1 MFVNAANKDVAV
13 GSFKVPAAGVNGTR
27 KTAWGRNGFLGTTL
41 LASSLNWVLRT
52 MRCKSTYIYTLGT
65 NVYLLGANMVIRC
78 TFWKGTTPE
87 TAFVP
92 FFWECR
98 LWISI
103 LAMTMGL
110 KYLLSS
116 PQASVTSLAWSCT
129 YQPMRGI
136 PQRVTPR
143 RTATRMAGVST
154 LVLCPLSWLKWWAC
168 WPCTCSS
175 TGTGSCGRARG
186 PQITCRARLS
196 RASPATG
203 TATGAAPAPHPAPQ
217 TPRTPATPRRWA
229 WRVSGL
235 CPPPRSPCT
244 HSPAGATP

>member
-1 MFVNAANKDVAV
+1 MLWTQIALISWNDS
-13 GSFKVPAAGVNGTR
+13 SFHHISHPYLSLTRISLHSTLRGLLTLVYMSATLYSAAGM
-27 KTAWGRNGFLGTTL
+27 ALF
-41 LASSLNWVLRT
+41 
-52 MRCKSTYIYTLGT
+52 YFI
-65 NVYLLGANMVIRC
+65 
-78 TFWKGTTPE
+78 KGTWRR
-87 TAFVP
+87 A
-92 FFWECR
+92 R

-103 LAMTMGL
+103 LAMARGL
-110 KYLLSS
+110 KSLLSS

-136 PQRVTPR
+136 PQRATPR
-143 RTATRMAGVST
+143 RTATHTAGVST
-154 LVLCPLSWLKWWAC
+154 LVLCPLSWLKWWAF

-203 TATGAAPAPHPAPQ
+203 TATGAAPAPRPAPQ